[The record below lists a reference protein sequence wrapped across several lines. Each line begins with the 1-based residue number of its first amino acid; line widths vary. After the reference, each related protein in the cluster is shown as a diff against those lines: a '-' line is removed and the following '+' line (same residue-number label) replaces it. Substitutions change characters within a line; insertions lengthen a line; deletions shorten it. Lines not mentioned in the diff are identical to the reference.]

1 MRARRLIERPMLKI
15 PNNIKQCIRIGLALP
30 GSIAFCLS
38 GLFARTPHRWIF
50 GSSSNTFND
59 NAKALYIHV
68 TENIPQV
75 EAIWISGSYHTVAR
89 IRAAGGKAYL
99 RWSPRGIHAALTG
112 GYWFYNAYVNDINYS
127 LSRRAKLFNLW
138 HGIPLKKIEF
148 DISHGPL
155 TKRFQTPGLLEKFFL
170 YPSIY
175 VRPDW
180 LLSTSA
186 NVTAR
191 SFATAFRM
199 PVEAC
204 LNLGYPRNDI
214 LLSPA
219 PVREA
224 RIQRWETAGAR
235 QLLDAMRSHRH
246 TVIYM
251 PTWRDASPYF
261 LRNAEWDFS
270 RLNEALRT
278 RDTLLLLKLHVAT
291 PADLFDVCRGLS
303 HIRLMETTD
312 DVYALLPDTSML
324 LTDYSSIMFD
334 YLLLDKPI
342 SYYPFDL
349 DSYQSD
355 SRGFYYPYA
364 ECITGRIL
372 QHPDDL
378 VTLLDE
384 NLADRH
390 TRERHQLRSQLFDHT
405 DASASARI
413 AEKILAD
420 TGAQHG
426 FK

>member
-1 MRARRLIERPMLKI
+1 MSRV
-15 PNNIKQCIRIGLALP
+15 PNNIRQWIRISLALP
-30 GSIAFCLS
+30 SSIVFCLS
-38 GLFARTPHRWIF
+38 GLFARKPYRWIF
-50 GSSSNTFND
+50 GSYSDAFND
-59 NAKALYIHV
+59 NAKALYIHA
-68 TENIPQV
+68 TEGIPQV
-75 EAIWISGSYHTVAR
+75 EAIWISSSQHVVTQ

-99 RWSPRGIHAALTG
+99 RWSLSGIYASLTG
-112 GYWFYNAYVNDINYS
+112 GYWFYNAYVSDINYS
-127 LSRRAKLFNLW
+127 FSRGAKLFNLW

-155 TKRFQTPGLLEKFFL
+155 AKRYQAPGMLEKFFL
-170 YPSIY
+170 YPAMY

-186 NVTAR
+186 SVTVR
-191 SFATAFRM
+191 SFASAFRM
-199 PVEAC
+199 PVGAC

-214 LLSPA
+214 LLSSA
-219 PVREA
+219 SSREA
-224 RIQRWETAGAR
+224 RIERWESAGAR
-235 QLLDAMRSHRH
+235 QLLKAMRSHRH
-246 TVIYM
+246 TVVYM

-261 LRNAEWDFS
+261 LRSAQWDFP
-270 RLNEALRT
+270 RLNEALRS

-291 PADLFDVCRGLS
+291 PADLLDACRRLS
-303 HIRLMETTD
+303 HIRLMEATD

-364 ECITGRIL
+364 ECITGKVL

-378 VTLLDE
+378 VALIDE

-390 TRERHQLRSQLFDHT
+390 AKERHQLRSKLFDHA
-405 DASASARI
+405 DANASARI
-413 AEKILAD
+413 AEEVLAD
-420 TGAQHG
+420 ATAQHS